1 METNYINSIP
11 DRIMRKTYRL
21 SQNDNNREI
30 RCNLHDGS
38 LVKTLT
44 GTESL
49 VLRYKKPDNT
59 VGFIVVANTSSTYVD
74 IAIPNTMTDKAGDI
88 YCKLHVDGIGYK
100 AFLIN
105 IEGRP

>member
-1 METNYINSIP
+1 METNYINAIP
-11 DRIMRKTYRL
+11 DRMMRKTYRM

-30 RCNLHDGS
+30 RCGLHDGA

-49 VLRYKKPDNT
+49 VLRYKKPDGT
-59 VGFIVVANTSSTYVD
+59 AGFIGITNPSGNYID
-74 IAIPNTMTDKAGDI
+74 IAIPNTITDKAGDV
-88 YCKLHVDGIGYK
+88 YCKLHIDGIGYK

>member
-11 DRIMRKTYRL
+11 DRTLRKTYHM
-21 SQNDNNREI
+21 SQNDNNKEI
-30 RCNLHDGS
+30 RCGLHDGS
-38 LVKTLT
+38 IVKTLT
-44 GTESL
+44 GAESL
-49 VLRYKKPDNT
+49 VLRYKKPNG
-59 VGFIVVANTSSTYVD
+59 VAGFFSVTNTSSDYVD
-74 IAIPNTMTDKAGDI
+74 IAISNTMTDKAGDV